1 MQDGGQN
8 IRLEQ
13 LATEASVQLA
23 IFSPTQELVEST
35 IAGVNKTNLMLLWIR
50 FYITELPS
58 QSLSCCH

>member
-35 IAGVNKTNLMLLWIR
+35 IAGVNLMLLWIR